1 MVHYDA
7 QGSAMAEELLTVKE
21 AASRL
26 KMHPQTLRRWIR
38 RGLLRASKVGS
49 RQWRIKESDLGLDAP
64 RPRAEELERRAAA
77 VERIIAIRKEL
88 EGCRVSVDELIRESR
103 RQLER
108 RDGSRRD

>member
-1 MVHYDA
+1 
-7 QGSAMAEELLTVKE
+7 MAEELLTVKE

-77 VERIIAIRKEL
+77 VERLLAAREEL
-88 EGCRVSVDELIRESR
+88 RDCGVSARELVAESR
-103 RQLER
+103 RELER
-108 RDGSRRD
+108 RHARGRD